1 MKNKVLIAFALFMS
15 SANLAHAAGEAPA
28 LDPNRFGAKVEDDAF
43 GAYQR
48 GLYRT
53 ALDLAL
59 VRAKEGDAAAQ
70 TLAAEIYSR
79 GLGVPLNPK
88 EATRLY
94 GLAAEQGVVE
104 AQFQMSLILIDG
116 KYVPK
121 DVAKARAYLEKA
133 VSAGHALAGF
143 NLAQLILSTATTDVQ
158 RKAAFDLF
166 LKAAQAGLPDAQ
178 YAVSQYLANGTAGI
192 PFDEVKAR
200 GWLEKAARQNYDTAQ
215 LDLGNWLIQ
224 GKGGKKDYDTGFLWM
239 RRAAEGGTVEAQR
252 VLARLYYDGIGTK
265 GDSITGAAWY
275 IIAKRSGLHD
285 PYMDDVMDGLDDD
298 QLKKAIELANR
309 LK

>member
-1 MKNKVLIAFALFMS
+1 VKNKALLALALLIG
-15 SANLAHAAGEAPA
+15 SANLALAAGEAPA

-59 VRAKEGDAAAQ
+59 IRAKDGDAAAQ

-94 GLAAEQGVVE
+94 GLAAEQGVIE
-104 AQFQMSLILIDG
+104 AQFQMALVLIDG
-116 KYVPK
+116 KYAPK
-121 DVAKARAYLEKA
+121 DVVKAKAYLEKA
-133 VSAGHALAGF
+133 VAAGHALAGF
-143 NLAQLILSTATTDVQ
+143 NLAQLILSTATTDEQ

-166 LKAAQAGLPDAQ
+166 LKAALAGLPDAQ
-178 YAVSQYLANGTAGI
+178 YAVSQYLANGTAGV
-192 PFDEVKAR
+192 PLDEVKAR
-200 GWLEKAARQNYDTAQ
+200 GWMEKAARQNYDTAQ
-215 LDLGNWLIQ
+215 LDLGNWMIA
-224 GKGGKKDYDTGFLWM
+224 GKGGKKDYETGFLWM
-239 RRAAEGGTVEAQR
+239 KRAAEGGTVEAQR
-252 VLARLYYDGIGTK
+252 ILARLYYDGVGTK
-265 GDSITGAAWY
+265 GDSISGAAWY

-285 PYMDDVMDGLDDD
+285 PYMDDVLDGLDDGE
-298 QLKKAIELANR
+298 LKKAIELANR